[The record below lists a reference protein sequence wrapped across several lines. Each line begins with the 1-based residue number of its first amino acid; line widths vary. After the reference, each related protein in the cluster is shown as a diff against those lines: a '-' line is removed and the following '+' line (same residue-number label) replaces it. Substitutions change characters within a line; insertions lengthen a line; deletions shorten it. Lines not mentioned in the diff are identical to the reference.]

1 MNIFSVIAN
10 LAAQYEAKEAN
21 AVFLGVRELAHLRSS
36 LNIIATTVDESAA
49 SIELGQAKVCG
60 LYIIPLTLKSHLSV
74 GYICVSPQVTSPQAQ
89 SLFDSVP
96 LKSSK
101 DMDAIYRTRLKR
113 FSDALSQQGKGTAS
127 DKSTSP
133 EPKL

>member
-49 SIELGQAKVCG
+49 SIELGQAKICG
-60 LYIIPLTLKSHLSV
+60 LYIIPLTLK
-74 GYICVSPQVTSPQAQ
+74 
-89 SLFDSVP
+89 
-96 LKSSK
+96 
-101 DMDAIYRTRLKR
+101 
-113 FSDALSQQGKGTAS
+113 
-127 DKSTSP
+127 
-133 EPKL
+133 